1 MSGSV
6 AIASTF
12 PANVRFEFTTSAAL
26 ASFWTGEAP
35 VKPYVSPDVWRM
47 RSWIVIGRLS
57 GSRSSLP
64 PFSTPTFRFAKAG
77 IKFETGS
84 AMASRPSST
93 SIIAATETIGFVIE

>member
-1 MSGSV
+1 M
-6 AIASTF
+6 ASTLS
-12 PANVRFEFTTSAAL
+12 AKVRSEFTTLAAL

-57 GSRSSLP
+57 GLRSSLSP
-64 PFSTPTFRFAKAG
+64 LATPTFRFAKAG

-84 AMASRPSST
+84 VRASRPSST